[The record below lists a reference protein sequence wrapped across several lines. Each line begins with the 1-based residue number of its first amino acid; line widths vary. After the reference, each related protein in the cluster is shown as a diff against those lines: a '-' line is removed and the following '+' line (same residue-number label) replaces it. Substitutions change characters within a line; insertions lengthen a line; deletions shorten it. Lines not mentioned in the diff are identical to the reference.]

1 MEKSQDELLR
11 EVERR
16 IALLSAC
23 EAEWEAL
30 DHETRPR
37 AQTGALPLAGELAGL
52 QSFLDNR
59 FAHGALQDAETA
71 SRMEK
76 ENHHESE
83 YLSGKSG
90 TERIF

>member
-1 MEKSQDELLR
+1 MDKSQDELLR

-30 DHETRPR
+30 AHETCPR
-37 AQTGALPLAGELAGL
+37 GQTGTLPLASELAGL

-59 FAHGALQDAETA
+59 FSRGALQDTETA

-76 ENHHESE
+76 ENHYESE

>member
-37 AQTGALPLAGELAGL
+37 AQTGALPLNGELTGL

-59 FAHGALQDAETA
+59 FSHGAPQDAETT
-71 SRMEK
+71 SCMEK

-90 TERIF
+90 TERVF